1 MKRVNP
7 NKTNIIGGEK
17 IIDYGGLSR
26 MSPTNPDVDVTIKN
40 VTFANGYDAI
50 YIYNDST
57 LTFNCST
64 FKGNDVNMGDAIF
77 NTVFN
82 DTSEVYF
89 RLVENTASKV
99 QDIYSDGH
107 VIEGIPVTFT
117 AANGNINQ
125 ESGGLVNGSQAQAFT
140 AINPA
145 TGKITATIDSQPIL
159 GNVIIDKTD
168 PTVISVDPDNS
179 MTKVATNKTI
189 KIKFNKEIKA
199 GNLWIDLINSDDEAI
214 PFNTVISGRIL
225 TIKPTSKLVESKY
238 KLILH
243 TGSVTD
249 LFGNPL
255 TIIKSYFS
263 VGTSPT
269 MVKSE
274 PANGAIKVAV
284 NKTIKINFSET
295 IKEGTLQID
304 LTNSAGKT
312 MPFNTAISGS
322 VLTIKPTS
330 KLVKSEY
337 RLTLQTGCITG
348 LEGNPLT
355 AKTITFITGASPR
368 ITSVNPKNNIAN
380 LVLDKTIKVTF
391 NEDIK
396 ATPSYWIELV
406 DKNGTATD
414 IKKSIRGKVLTI
426 TPTANL
432 KANTKY
438 YLKIHTGS
446 VTDLAGNPFEAK
458 TIKFITR
465 RKT

>member
-7 NKTNIIGGEK
+7 KEMNNIGGEK
-17 IIDYGGLSR
+17 IIDYGSLSR
-26 MSPTNPDVDVTIKN
+26 MSLINPDVEVTIKN
-40 VTFANGYDAI
+40 VTLANGCHAI
-50 YIYNDST
+50 YIYNDGT
-57 LTFNCST
+57 LILNGST
-64 FKGNDVNMGDAIF
+64 FKVNDANVGDAIF
-77 NTVFN
+77 NTVFS
-82 DTSEVYF
+82 DTSDVYSGF
-89 RLVENTASKV
+89 VENTASKV
-99 QDIYSDGH
+99 QYIYGDGHFSDG
-107 VIEGIPVTFT
+107 IPLTFT
-117 AANGNINQ
+117 AANGNINP
-125 ESGGLVNGSQAQAFT
+125 ESGGMVDGSPTQAFT
-140 AINPA
+140 VINPG

-159 GNVIIDKTD
+159 GNVIIDKTE
-168 PTVISVDPDNS
+168 PTVISVDPDNG

-199 GNLWIDLINSDDEAI
+199 GNLWIDLINSADETV
-214 PFNTVISGRIL
+214 PFNTSINGRIL
-225 TIKPTSKLVESKY
+225 TIKPTSKLAESKY

-243 TGSVTD
+243 TGSITD
-249 LFGNPL
+249 LVGNPL

-284 NKTIKINFSET
+284 NKTIKITFSET

-312 MPFNTAISGS
+312 IPFNTAISGS

-355 AKTITFITGASPR
+355 TKTITFITGASPR
-368 ITSVNPKNNIAN
+368 ITSVDPKNNIAN
-380 LVLDKTIKVTF
+380 IVLDKTIKITF

-406 DKNGTATD
+406 DKNGTATA

-458 TIKFITR
+458 TIKFITKR
-465 RKT
+465 A